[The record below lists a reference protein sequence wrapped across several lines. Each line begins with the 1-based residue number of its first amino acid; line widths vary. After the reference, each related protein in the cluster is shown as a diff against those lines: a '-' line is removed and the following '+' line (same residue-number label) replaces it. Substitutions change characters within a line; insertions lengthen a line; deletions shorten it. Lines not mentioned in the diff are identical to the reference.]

1 MNRNQAY
8 GTLAVLRGNI
18 GKAFVGADRVV
29 DHLLAGLLAGGH
41 VLTEDVPGVGK
52 TTLSRVSVP
61 A

>member
-18 GKAFVGADRVV
+18 GKAFVGAERVV

-41 VLTEDVPGVGK
+41 ILIQDVSGVGK
-52 TTLSRVSVP
+52 ATLARVSVP

>member
-1 MNRNQAY
+1 MDRNQAY
-8 GTLAVLRGNI
+8 GTLVVLRGNI

-41 VLTEDVPGVGK
+41 VLIEDVSGVGK

>member
-1 MNRNQAY
+1 MDRNQAY

-18 GKAFVGADRVV
+18 GKAFVGAERVV

-41 VLTEDVPGVGK
+41 ILIQDVSGVGK
-52 TTLSRVSVP
+52 ATLARVSVP